1 MRCRSKFGWMELMIG
16 ILLIVLG
23 IFTFLRPGSVLT
35 GAVLVYGVFALITGI
50 ADIVFYVK
58 MERHTGFGPVVA
70 LVSGILS
77 NLNGLFDSIN
87 SKVGEVAAMVGQTPQ
102 SWNSSIF
109 SMVRS
114 LSDNVMIPIAGVILT
129 LVACM
134 ELIQMLIDR
143 NNMHDTDVALIFRWV
158 MKTSIATILVTNTWN
173 IVMGIF
179 DVAQSVVSK
188 ASGVVLADT
197 SIDLS
202 AVLGDLEARL
212 MEMEVGT
219 LFGLWF
225 QSTLMGLIAWA
236 LAIAIFVVVYGRMI
250 EIYCAVSVAPIPLA
264 TMAHRE
270 WGQMGQN
277 YLRSLLALG
286 FQAFLIILCVAIYAV
301 LVKTISVDADLINA
315 LWTCIGYTV
324 LLCFTLFKT
333 SSVSKSI
340 FNAH

>member
-1 MRCRSKFGWMELMIG
+1 MMQSVPSRATGRA
-16 ILLIVLG
+16 LLKGVN
-23 IFTFLRPGSVLT
+23 FLN
-35 GAVLVYGVFALITGI
+35 FIWDKITEWLKGL
-50 ADIVFYVK
+50 
-58 MERHTGFGPVVA
+58 

-87 SKVGEVAAMVGQTPQ
+87 SKVGEVAAIVGQTPQ

-158 MKTSIATILVTNTWN
+158 MKTSIATLLVTNTWN

-197 SIDLS
+197 AIDLS

-264 TMAHRE
+264 TMANRD

-301 LVKTISVDADLINA
+301 LVKTISVDTDMINA

-333 SSVSKSI
+333 SSVSKSL

>member
-1 MRCRSKFGWMELMIG
+1 MMQTVPSRATGRALFKGVN
-16 ILLIVLG
+16 LLNFIWDK
-23 IFTFLRPGSVLT
+23 
-35 GAVLVYGVFALITGI
+35 ITEWLKGL
-50 ADIVFYVK
+50 
-58 MERHTGFGPVVA
+58 

-129 LVACM
+129 LVSCM

-158 MKTSIATILVTNTWN
+158 MKTSIATMLVTNTWN

-197 SIDLS
+197 AIDLS

-236 LAIAIFVVVYGRMI
+236 LKTRGPAVFEKRTKRKENKYGNQNKFPDKS
-250 EIYCAVSVAPIPLA
+250 AVSNVLFRVACCLWRTA
-264 TMAHRE
+264 YGSQRTSLRN
-270 WGQMGQN
+270 GQ
-277 YLRSLLALG
+277 S
-286 FQAFLIILCVAIYAV
+286 
-301 LVKTISVDADLINA
+301 IS
-315 LWTCIGYTV
+315 TG
-324 LLCFTLFKT
+324 
-333 SSVSKSI
+333 
-340 FNAH
+340 

>member
-1 MRCRSKFGWMELMIG
+1 MFN
-16 ILLIVLG
+16 G
-23 IFTFLRPGSVLT
+23 IFDAIEEWMRSLLT
-35 GAVLVYGVFALITGI
+35 GII
-50 ADIVFYVK
+50 N
-58 MERHTGFGPVVA
+58 
-70 LVSGILS
+70 S
-77 NLNGLFDSIN
+77 NLSTMLTDVNE
-87 SKVGEVAAMVGQTPQ
+87 KTGEIAAQVGQTPQ
-102 SWNSSIF
+102 GWNSSIF

-129 LVACM
+129 LVSCM

-158 MKTSIATILVTNTWN
+158 MKTSIATMLVTNTWN

-197 SIDLS
+197 AIDLS

-236 LAIAIFVVVYGRMI
+236 LKTRCPAVFEKRTKRKENKYGNQNKFPDKS
-250 EIYCAVSVAPIPLA
+250 AVSDVLFRVACCLWRTA
-264 TMAHRE
+264 YGSQRTSLRN
-270 WGQMGQN
+270 GQ
-277 YLRSLLALG
+277 S
-286 FQAFLIILCVAIYAV
+286 
-301 LVKTISVDADLINA
+301 IS
-315 LWTCIGYTV
+315 TG
-324 LLCFTLFKT
+324 
-333 SSVSKSI
+333 
-340 FNAH
+340 